1 MWVLFGAVAVLLLI
15 ACVNVSN
22 LMLSRASVRQR
33 EMSVRAALGA
43 SRSRLVRQLL
53 AESLLLALMAAVVGA
68 LAGLR
73 GASGDPRARSAR
85 HDSGRVRD
93 RAEPV
98 RAWIHPARGRADEY
112 LLRPGARAAQL
123 EPRSR
128 QSIARGGPRAG
139 GEHQAGLRSQEPRRV
154 GSRPRAHA
162 PGRREPPR
170 CARSSRC
177 VNSIWAFQP
186 TDCSRCACRSP
197 PALSG
202 ARTEDRLLSRVAR
215 SRGRSARRHRSG
227 TEYRAPSRSATCGLP
242 PTSWA
247 RRRAPSRYKCTS
259 SAVPILPLGYSTR
272 VGSAPDG
279 QRVEHRSAG
288 RARQQPLR
296 GDSLQRTPSARPDS
310 QAASACNR
318 RLSLCATKR
327 FRLLA
332 WFTMC

>member
-1 MWVLFGAVAVLLLI
+1 MGSVRRRRGPSADRVRERLESDAVESQRQA
-15 ACVNVSN
+15 AGDE
-22 LMLSRASVRQR
+22 RASGARR
-33 EMSVRAALGA
+33 EPLEARAAASGREPAAGA
-43 SRSRLVRQLL
+43 DGGGGRRRV
-53 AESLLLALMAAVVGA
+53 
-68 LAGLR
+68 GLR
-73 GASGDPRARSAR
+73 GASGDPRPRSAQ

-93 RAEPV
+93 RTQPV
-98 RAWIHPARGRADEY
+98 RAGIHPARGRADEY

-170 CARSSRC
+170 AHVRHDASTRFGLFSRQTAHAARAAPR
-177 VNSIWAFQP
+177 
-186 TDCSRCACRSP
+186 P
-197 PALSG
+197 PLSG
-202 ARTEDRLLSRVAR
+202 TRTEDCLLSRVAR
-215 SRGRSARRHRSG
+215 SRGRSAGRHRSG
-227 TEYRAPSRSATCGLP
+227 TEYRTPSLRQHVDCRRRRGHAGEHRAGRSAP
-242 PTSWA
+242 D
-247 RRRAPSRYKCTS
+247 RRCLYDRP
-259 SAVPILPLGYSTR
+259 GYSTR

-288 RARQQPLR
+288 RGRQQPLR
-296 GDSLQRTPSARPDS
+296 GDSLQRTSSARPDR
-310 QAASACNR
+310 QAATLAIAAF
-318 RLSLCATKR
+318 LCAQRER